1 MKMTLMLITLKAK
14 IMLMKPKTA
23 SPRCK
28 ETMMVSSV
36 IKMSCKI
43 LTMTRK
49 NSMMMILDMARK
61 AQMMKMNLKTVLMA
75 WMMMKKK
82 KKSNSLKR
90 KARSKSSKKAS
101 KDSQIT
107 KISLTFWNKVLN
119 KNKIKRSRANSSKRD
134 LLKVSILKRDRPNK
148 EATKH
153 REFIESLILIEC
165 EKICLFIN

>member
-61 AQMMKMNLKTVLMA
+61 A
-75 WMMMKKK
+75 
-82 KKSNSLKR
+82 
-90 KARSKSSKKAS
+90 
-101 KDSQIT
+101 
-107 KISLTFWNKVLN
+107 
-119 KNKIKRSRANSSKRD
+119 
-134 LLKVSILKRDRPNK
+134 
-148 EATKH
+148 
-153 REFIESLILIEC
+153 
-165 EKICLFIN
+165 